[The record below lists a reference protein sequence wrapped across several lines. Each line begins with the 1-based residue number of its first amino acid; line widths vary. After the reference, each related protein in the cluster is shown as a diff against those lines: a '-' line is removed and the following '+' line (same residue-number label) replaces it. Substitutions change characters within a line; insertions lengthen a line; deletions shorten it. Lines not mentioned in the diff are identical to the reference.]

1 MLHDQV
7 VTPLASGTWERRKSR
22 GASPSSQR
30 SASSSASSG
39 VGKDLAKT
47 SDLQATAIAWRK
59 GSSSN
64 SGNGK
69 PKVKA
74 KTDAGDSLVVSNN
87 AGRRKPSPSASPV
100 HLPVWLT
107 EATDCNDVS
116 IPIADRYEALGHLLR
131 LLLALC

>member
-7 VTPLASGTWERRKSR
+7 VTPLASGTWERHKSR

-39 VGKDLAKT
+39 GKGSAKT

-59 GSSSN
+59 GSSSY
-64 SGNGK
+64 GK

-74 KTDAGDSLVVSNN
+74 NAGDSLVVSNN

-100 HLPVWLT
+100 HLPVWLM
-107 EATDCNDVS
+107 EATDCNDAS
-116 IPIADRYEALGHLLR
+116 IPIADRYYVGIGHLPFC
-131 LLLALC
+131 ALC